1 MAELK
6 SLDTGVRS
14 RTRKA
19 ILDAATAVLATNP
32 AASLSDI
39 AAAAAAGVGRSTLHR
54 YFPERSEL
62 IRAVALYVHEM
73 CNAAIDKAEPACGP
87 PLAALRRV
95 VESQLDLGPIVPFV
109 YNEPTIVADPELSA
123 ILDTGDEA
131 IAEVLARVSARPQ
144 TSPPEWPRLVFWA
157 LLDAGYEALRR
168 NIAPRVE
175 IVDAIMASLTAG
187 TITLDQS
194 STS

>member
-6 SLDTGVRS
+6 SFDTGVRS

-19 ILDAATAVLATNP
+19 ILDAATGVLATNP

-39 AAAAAAGVGRSTLHR
+39 ATAAGVGRSTLHR
-54 YFPERSEL
+54 YFSERSEL

-109 YNEPTIVADPELSA
+109 YNEPTILADRELSA

-187 TITLDQS
+187 TITPDQS
-194 STS
+194 

>member
-1 MAELK
+1 
-6 SLDTGVRS
+6 
-14 RTRKA
+14 
-19 ILDAATAVLATNP
+19 
-32 AASLSDI
+32 
-39 AAAAAAGVGRSTLHR
+39 
-54 YFPERSEL
+54 
-62 IRAVALYVHEM
+62 M

-144 TSPPEWPRLVFWA
+144 TSPPEWPHLVFWA

-187 TITLDQS
+187 TITPDQS
-194 STS
+194 

>member
-6 SLDTGVRS
+6 SFDTGVRS

-19 ILDAATAVLATNP
+19 ILDAATGVLATNP

-39 AAAAAAGVGRSTLHR
+39 ATAASVGRSTLHR

-109 YNEPTIVADPELSA
+109 YNEPTILADRELSA

-157 LLDAGYEALRR
+157 CSTPDMRR
-168 NIAPRVE
+168 C
-175 IVDAIMASLTAG
+175 AG
-187 TITLDQS
+187 TSRRGSRS
-194 STS
+194 STPSWPA